1 MSDNKQML
9 YARNLICICIDD
21 IQNGDYQGQIWH
33 QYSDDP
39 IDFDGFLQMFDLM
52 EGLLDEW
59 DFPQKA
65 LSTRSFFR
73 QEKPSYKK
81 KANPDEIVMDQVQKE
96 HGTRNIQNKRGKR
109 ATFIV
114 QVSFRQRATWQGH
127 VIHAESDEKQDYQS
141 EMELLRIMDS
151 YIKSGNY

>member
-9 YARNLICICIDD
+9 YARNLISVCIDD
-21 IQNGDYQGQIWH
+21 VVNGDYMGLIWH
-33 QYSDDP
+33 QYSDEP
-39 IDFDGFLQMFDLM
+39 IEFEGFLQMLSIM

-73 QEKPSYKK
+73 QEKPVYKK
-81 KANPDEIVMDQVQKE
+81 NVNPDELVIDQVQKE
-96 HGTRNIQNKRGKR
+96 NGVRNVQNRRGKK

-127 VIHAESDEKQDYQS
+127 VIHEESDEKKDYQS
-141 EMELLRIMDS
+141 AMELLRIMDEYMS
-151 YIKSGNY
+151 TAF

>member
-9 YARNLICICIDD
+9 YARNLISVCIDGVK
-21 IQNGDYQGQIWH
+21 NGDYQGQIWH
-33 QYSDDP
+33 QYSDEP
-39 IDFDGFLQMFDLM
+39 LEFEGFLQMLSIM

-65 LSTRSFFR
+65 LATRSFFR
-73 QEKPSYKK
+73 QEKPVYKK
-81 KANPDEIVMDQVQKE
+81 HVNPDELVIDQVQKE
-96 HGTRNIQNKRGKR
+96 NGVRNVQNKRGKR

-127 VIHAESDEKQDYQS
+127 VIHAESDEKKDYQS
-141 EMELLRIMDS
+141 AMELLRIMDE
-151 YIKSGNY
+151 YIKEK

>member
-9 YARNLICICIDD
+9 YARNLMSVCIDS
-21 IQNGDYQGQIWH
+21 IGNCDYQGRIWQ
-33 QYSDDP
+33 QYSDEP
-39 IDFDGFLQMFDLM
+39 LEFDGFLQMLSIM

-73 QEKPSYKK
+73 QDKPVYKRNV
-81 KANPDEIVMDQVQKE
+81 NPDELVIDQVQKDN
-96 HGTRNIQNKRGKR
+96 GVRNVQNQRGKR

-127 VIHAESDEKQDYQS
+127 VIYQEKNEKMDFVS
-141 EMELLRIMDS
+141 ALELVKIMDRALRQ
-151 YIKSGNY
+151 

>member
-1 MSDNKQML
+1 MSDNKQMF
-9 YARNLICICIDD
+9 YARNLMSVCIDSTD
-21 IQNGDYQGQIWH
+21 GCDYQGRIWH
-33 QYSDDP
+33 QYSDEP
-39 IDFDGFLQMFDLM
+39 LEFGGFLQMLSIM

-73 QEKPSYKK
+73 QDKSVYKRNV
-81 KANPDEIVMDQVQKE
+81 NPDELVIDQVQKE
-96 HGTRNIQNKRGKR
+96 NGVRNVQNQRGKR

-127 VIHAESDEKQDYQS
+127 VIHAESDKKDDFASAMQ
-141 EMELLRIMDS
+141 LLRIMDGYLNS
-151 YIKSGNY
+151 